1 MFHVKHLLFCI
12 RSYFLFHFYNI
23 ILIFSLYKK
32 SILIFAILYFTLYL
46 YLRYNWYF
54 LIIRLKKFKPLHCL
68 NTNMKKRKIHFLSTV
83 ASVYK
88 GQYAP
93 SRVIS
98 GIFFVILIPRT
109 SSTPQSSALKNPEIP
124 AAEFCELGRE

>member
-88 GQYAP
+88 GQYALYFCRNK
-93 SRVIS
+93 SN
-98 GIFFVILIPRT
+98 IFKTYFL
-109 SSTPQSSALKNPEIP
+109 LKNKTIP
-124 AAEFCELGRE
+124 LRCFT